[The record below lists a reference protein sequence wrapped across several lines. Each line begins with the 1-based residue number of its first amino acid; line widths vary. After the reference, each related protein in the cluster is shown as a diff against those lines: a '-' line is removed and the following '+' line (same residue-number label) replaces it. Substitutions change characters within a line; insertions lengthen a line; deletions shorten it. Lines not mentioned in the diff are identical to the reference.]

1 MKKIF
6 YCLALATLVCVM
18 CVSCAD
24 ARPASSLGA
33 QQSATAEN
41 VSALLESGC
50 SYQDVVDLLG
60 PAPRDVGYG
69 CIINEWDLEDGT
81 VLRIWVTANGDAEEE
96 WTIDHYEF
104 SEESLA

>member
-6 YCLALATLVCVM
+6 YCLALAALLCM
-18 CVSCAD
+18 MWVSCRD
-24 ARPASSLGA
+24 TDSASS
-33 QQSATAEN
+33 EN

-69 CIINEWDLEDGT
+69 CIINEWDLADGT

-104 SEESLA
+104 SEESRT